1 MQNFVYKT
9 GAQLPETIFGK
20 EYSDGYGTLSFH
32 ISDSDTKRNHP
43 ILFHIYIDVSGS
55 MSDIIDFK
63 RNRSKMQLLKHTL
76 KNILMHL
83 AENSEHVYIEVKGF
97 DNVIHHYID
106 CVKVTK
112 ENISELLAKVE
123 PIEPM
128 NSTNIGLAL
137 TSLNN
142 DLDKNQDTIG
152 LKNRVVIMLTDGDP
166 TTGECNTSKLVDMVT
181 KECSY
186 HFIGLGND
194 HNGILMHE
202 LGHKNIFTK
211 NWYIN
216 DIEHT
221 GDVYGE
227 ILFNETHCVYNDN
240 VIAVTGG
247 GKIYDY
253 IKGDFV
259 DTIAIGT
266 LYEETTKN
274 YHILIHDLEKLEIT
288 IQGKKLDN
296 SEFSLKAEQ
305 ATYEPLEIEK
315 QFLRLCVQ
323 KLMFMVRKDA
333 AKIENNQT
341 IFEPSYL
348 QNNYRPNINVR
359 ANLDIQLKKDIDMLY
374 DTIKTFIK
382 ENSLEKD
389 EFMEGLFKDVNVMKN
404 SYGMLDSFKI
414 LSGRED
420 SQGRQTAYNTA
431 SQYEDDCLQLFPPKL
446 RRDGSSAYRTPRRCD
461 MMRNIS
467 NNNNCNYDNDDS
479 DNTSPIPR
487 ARARLGLLSPQSN
500 QPILK
505 RQSTTGFEEEEEY
518 LTEI

>member
-20 EYSDGYGTLSFH
+20 EYSDGYGTLSFN
-32 ISDSDTKRNHP
+32 ISDSDKKRDYP

-97 DNVIHHYID
+97 DNVIHDYINY
-106 CVKVTK
+106 VKVTK

-123 PIEPM
+123 PIQPM

-137 TSLNN
+137 TSLNR
-142 DLDKNQDTIG
+142 DLDKHHDNIE
-152 LKNRVVIMLTDGDP
+152 LKNRVAIMLTDGDP
-166 TTGECNTSKLVDMVT
+166 TDGECSTTKLVDMVT

-227 ILFNETHCVYNDN
+227 ILFNETHCMYHDN
-240 VIAVTGG
+240 IITVTDG

-253 IKGDFV
+253 IKGEFV

-266 LYEETTKN
+266 LYEETIKN
-274 YHILIHDLEKLEIT
+274 YHILINDIEKLEIT
-288 IQGKKLDN
+288 IDGKQLDN
-296 SEFSLKAEQ
+296 TEFSIKAEQ
-305 ATYEPLEIEK
+305 ASYEPLEIEK
-315 QFLRLCVQ
+315 QYLRLCVQ
-323 KLMFMVRKDA
+323 KLMFMVRQDA
-333 AKIENNQT
+333 TKIENDQT
-341 IFEPSYL
+341 IFEPMYL
-348 QNNYRPNINVR
+348 HKYRPKINIR
-359 ANLDIQLKKDIDMLY
+359 ANLDVQIKKDIDMLY

-382 ENSLEKD
+382 ENNLEKD
-389 EFMEGLFKDVNVMKN
+389 DFMEGLFKDVNVMKN
-404 SYGMLDSFKI
+404 SYGTVDSFKI
-414 LSGRED
+414 VSGRED

-431 SQYEDDCLQLFPPKL
+431 SQYEDDYLQLLPPKL
-446 RRDGSSAYRTPRRCD
+446 QREGSSAYRTPRRCD

-467 NNNNCNYDNDDS
+467 NNIDNDDNDDD

-487 ARARLGLLSPQSN
+487 VRARLGLLSPPNTPVLQ
-500 QPILK
+500 
-505 RQSTTGFEEEEEY
+505 RQTTGFVEEEDEY